1 MRGTGLIAITAFC
14 ATITVALAADT
25 PPGAASEPSA
35 GASSATMTGASSE
48 TAAGASSGATAGT
61 SGTYTAGT
69 SGTYTSG
76 TSGTYTA
83 PAEARAST
91 EPTTIEWWGGEVN
104 VLLGGN
110 WGGGILHYGGYDYDF
125 SLGGLKL
132 AGLGAQRVTGS
143 AKVYNL
149 TRPEDLNGVY
159 AGAGIGLVIAGG
171 GQVAV
176 VQNQNG
182 VRLDIVSTGTGLNA
196 WIGPKGMKLAIPES
210 TIAAVNAMIAADKA
224 AAQAEDAANR
234 AEAAVARLEAA
245 SDKLAMAMAAH
256 GLRRERATAGVG
268 KTPRSWQK

>member
-1 MRGTGLIAITAFC
+1 MGVMRGIGLIAITAFC
-14 ATITVALAADT
+14 ASITVALADDT
-25 PPGAASEPSA
+25 PPAATAEPSS
-35 GASSATMTGASSE
+35 GASSATMAGASSE

-69 SGTYTSG
+69 SGTYTAG

-83 PAEARAST
+83 TPRAST

-125 SLGGLKL
+125 SLSGLKL

-143 AKVYNL
+143 ANVYNL

-176 VQNQNG
+176 VQNQSG
-182 VRLDIVSTGTGLNA
+182 VRLNIVSTGTGLNA
-196 WIGPKGMKLAIPES
+196 WVGPKGMKLAIPES
-210 TIAAVNAMIAADKA
+210 TIAAVNAMIAADRA

-245 SDKLAMAMAAH
+245 ADKLAMAEH
-256 GLRRERATAGVG
+256 GARRGSATAGAG
-268 KTPRSWQK
+268 KAPRSWQK

>member
-1 MRGTGLIAITAFC
+1 MRGIGLIAITAFC
-14 ATITVALAADT
+14 ASFTVALADDT
-25 PPGAASEPSA
+25 PPAAAAEPSA
-35 GASSATMTGASSE
+35 GAGSATMSGASSE

-83 PAEARAST
+83 PGAEARSST

-110 WGGGILHYGGYDYDF
+110 WGGGVLHYGGYDYDF

-132 AGLGAQRVTGS
+132 AGLGGQSVTGS

-159 AGAGIGLVIAGG
+159 AGAGIGLVVAGG

-176 VQNQNG
+176 AQNANG

-196 WIGPKGMKLAIPES
+196 WLGPKGMRLEIPDS

-224 AAQAEDAANR
+224 AAAAEDAANR
-234 AEAAVARLEAA
+234 AEAAVARLETAA
-245 SDKLAMAMAAH
+245 DKLAMA
-256 GLRRERATAGVG
+256 ERGSRTAGVG
-268 KTPRSWQK
+268 KTPRSWKK